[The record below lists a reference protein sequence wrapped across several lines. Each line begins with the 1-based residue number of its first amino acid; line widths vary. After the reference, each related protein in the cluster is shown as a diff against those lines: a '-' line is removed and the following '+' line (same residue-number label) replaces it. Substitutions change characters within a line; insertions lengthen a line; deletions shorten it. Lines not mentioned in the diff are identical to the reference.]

1 MFRNGR
7 QELWLT
13 TAEFDDSLGVP
24 WSRWLVLIFRRKFAS
39 MTYNEDLIVWQKA
52 RRNVY
57 LFGCYGT
64 FDVVSRLFAFF
75 FLFSFLFI
83 QRCREAT
90 FHKTHLHWFFPPVRI
105 SRSINSARVTI
116 TGEKRRRKREA
127 RLSPRN
133 TKAFGRIYKKFSC
146 ICALYTTFRSFVD
159 VVTNHQRYHIIY
171 NYAIMSA
178 KFEINLQA

>member
-1 MFRNGR
+1 MIKLLRSCQMFRNGR

-57 LFGCYGT
+57 LFRCYGT
-64 FDVVSRLFAFF
+64 FDVVSRLSASFFF
-75 FLFSFLFI
+75 FLFLFI

-105 SRSINSARVTI
+105 SRSINSGRVTI
-116 TGEKRRRKREA
+116 TGENRRRKTRGA
-127 RLSPRN
+127 S
-133 TKAFGRIYKKFSC
+133 FSSEHESICTHIWKVFMYMC
-146 ICALYTTFRSFVD
+146 IV
-159 VVTNHQRYHIIY
+159 Y
-171 NYAIMSA
+171 NIL
-178 KFEINLQA
+178 KLR